1 MFSIYSGISGNV
13 FLQFHDSDEEAD
25 PLTTRLALSTQNR
38 GAAANRVHIF
48 VTAYNMFV
56 HDADALLGLAS
67 LNGRDE
73 HDCKIQAL
81 VWRSY
86 LKAACAA
93 FEA

>member
-1 MFSIYSGISGNV
+1 MSKSNV
-13 FLQFHDSDEEAD
+13 FLQFHKDVDCD
-25 PLTTRLALSTQNR
+25 PIASRLALSQNNT

-56 HDADALLGLAS
+56 HDADALAGVAS
-67 LNGRDE
+67 LNSLVDD
-73 HDCKIQAL
+73 DCKVQAL
-81 VWRSY
+81 VWKSY